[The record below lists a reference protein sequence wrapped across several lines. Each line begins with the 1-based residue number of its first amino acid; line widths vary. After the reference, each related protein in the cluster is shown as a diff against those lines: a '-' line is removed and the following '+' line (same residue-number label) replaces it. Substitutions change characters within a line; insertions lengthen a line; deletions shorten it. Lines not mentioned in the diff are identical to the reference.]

1 MRTKVRS
8 LTAIFLA
15 WALATQHAAAA
26 DLRIGFKAE
35 VTSGD
40 PHVLN
45 GQNRNVWMHVYES
58 LVQQDDSL
66 QSRPGLALR
75 WRLLDELTWE
85 FTLRPNVTFHDGS
98 PLTAEDVKFSIERA
112 MALQGP
118 RTFRSYLKEI
128 SHVAA
133 PTPTTL
139 IVKTRS
145 VAPTTP
151 DNLGLIAIVSR
162 KIGKDDSE
170 ASFASGKAAI
180 GTGPYRFVEWAH
192 GQRIALERNPNY
204 WGARQHWDKVVF
216 QFISNDAARASALL
230 SGTVDL
236 VDNAASSLSDAFERS
251 GKMKLAS
258 ATSYFLIYMY
268 LDQFRDDS
276 PFVKDNDDKP
286 LTKNPL
292 KDKRV
297 REAINLAV
305 NRDLIAKRIMKGDA
319 EPTAQIVPA
328 GFFGHDPALK
338 PATHNPARA
347 KALLAEAG
355 YPQGFKISIHCSND
369 RYLNDAKVCE
379 ALGQMLTQA
388 GIKTEVKTLPFGVF
402 QTRSLK
408 GSPGGEPEFSLG
420 VIGVGAVTGDSLEP
434 LFSVV
439 HSSDAKLGLGAN
451 NRGRY
456 SNAAVDEQIR
466 IAAKT
471 TDDQARQEIQKAI
484 ARQLAEDLGIIPLH
498 HLKAAWAFKKELDYV
513 PRSDGFTLSANAK

>member
-1 MRTKVRS
+1 MQKIRI
-8 LTAIFLA
+8 AFA
-15 WALATQHAAAA
+15 AALAACALCAPTANSA

-45 GQNRNVWMHVYES
+45 GQNRNVWMDVYES
-58 LVQQDDSL
+58 LVQQDDNL
-66 QSRPGLALR
+66 QSRPGLALS
-75 WRLLDELTWE
+75 WKLLDELTWE

-98 PLTAEDVKFSIERA
+98 PLTSEDVKFSIERA
-112 MALQGP
+112 MGLKGP
-118 RTFRSYLKEI
+118 RTFRSYLKAI
-128 SHVAA
+128 SSVDA

-162 KIGKDDSE
+162 KIGKNDSE
-170 ASFASGKAAI
+170 ADFASGQAAI

-192 GQRIALERNPNY
+192 GQRVALARNDKY
-204 WGARQHWDKVVF
+204 WGTRQPWDKVVF

-230 SGTVDL
+230 SGSVDL
-236 VDNAASSLSDAFERS
+236 VDNVASSLSDAFERS
-251 GKMKLAS
+251 GKMELTS

-276 PFVKDNDDKP
+276 PFVKSNEDQP
-286 LTKNPL
+286 LTTNPL

-297 REAINLAV
+297 REAMNLAI

-328 GFFGHDPALK
+328 GFFGHDAGLT
-338 PATHNPARA
+338 PATYNLARA
-347 KALLAEAG
+347 KSLLAEAG
-355 YPQGFKISIHCSND
+355 YPQGFKLSIHCSND

-388 GIKTEVKTLPFGVF
+388 GIKTDVKTLPFGVF

-408 GSPGGEPEFSLG
+408 GSPTGEPEFSLG

-439 HSSDAKLGLGAN
+439 HSNDPKLGFGAN

-456 SNAAVDEQIR
+456 SNPAIDEQIR
-466 IAAKT
+466 TAART
-471 TDDQARQEIQKAI
+471 TDEKARQELQKGI
-484 ARQLAEDLGIIPLH
+484 ARELADDLGIIPLY
-498 HLKAAWAFKKELDYV
+498 HLKAAWAFRKELDYV
-513 PRSDGFTLSANAK
+513 PRSDGFTLSSNVK